1 MWLSSAFFIISLLRY
16 RHLININKK
25 EEKMKKKSI
34 GILIV
39 LFLVIS
45 YSGAGYAEGPYT
57 IGFKYVQHRTLENG
71 KTINLVAVGMN
82 DSSGNLTDNNVIEE
96 LKLYRF
102 DGVNQYPMELIDV
115 VIQDGKHELFPSFNS
130 TTRKWVGWGGWLTSS
145 YYIATIVEDLIPDTV
160 YMIEVTCDDGNSYFD
175 FVYFRDIKDMPA
187 VSSKSFKYKFDEE
200 GNFYWHW
207 EIPKDMFYIGPEF
220 HNNYNTR
227 PSVRAMIEFYNN
239 GKLTDEVWINIPY
252 LMSGVFVPVSSQVFD
267 VEADR
272 IEIGVQLRI
281 QDNTYRWYS
290 NYKEIK
296 KRP

>member
-1 MWLSSAFFIISLLRY
+1 
-16 RHLININKK
+16 
-25 EEKMKKKSI
+25 MKKKLI

-45 YSGAGYAEGPYT
+45 YSGAGYAEGLYT
-57 IGFKYVQHRTLENG
+57 IGFRYVQHRTLENG
-71 KTINLVAVGMN
+71 KTINLVAVGMI
-82 DSSGNLTDNNVIEE
+82 DSSGTLTDNNVIEE
-96 LKLYRF
+96 LKLYRL
-102 DGVNQYPMELIDV
+102 DGANQYPMELIDV
-115 VIQDGKHELFPSFNS
+115 VIQDGKNELFPSFKS
-130 TTRKWVGWGGWLTSS
+130 DTREWVGWWGWLTSS

-175 FVYFRDIKDMPA
+175 FVYFRDIKDMPT

-220 HNNYNTR
+220 HNNYDTR

-252 LMSGVFVPVSSQVFD
+252 LMSGVFVPVSSGVFS

-296 KRP
+296 KMP